1 MRDRL
6 TRHLTRIVLAA
17 IAMGLLLQGCDS
29 MNATPVNEVNK
40 SPASFDGKEVTLQGV
55 AEAPTRLPI
64 LNLKSYVLKD
74 DSGEVTILTDADL
87 PKAGQELRVKVKVE
101 NIAIIEGEP
110 LGTTVTE
117 IQRR

>member
-1 MRDRL
+1 MK
-6 TRHLTRIVLAA
+6 
-17 IAMGLLLQGCDS
+17 
-29 MNATPVNEVNK
+29 ATPVSEINK
-40 SPASFDGKEVTLQGV
+40 STASFDGKEVTLRGV
-55 AEAPTRLPI
+55 AAAPTRLPI

-74 DSGEVTILTDADL
+74 DSGGLTILTDVDL
-87 PKAGQELRVKVKVE
+87 PEAGQELRVKVKVE